1 MRIADKERART
12 RAATN
17 FTELWL
23 VGTGDEITALTTAA
37 RNAGTLVYQSAPQP
51 MGGTD
56 PRHRVYLRL
65 YLHRP

>member
-1 MRIADKERART
+1 MRTADRERART

-23 VGTGDEITALTTAA
+23 VGTGDQVAALTTAA
-37 RNAGTLVYQSAPQP
+37 RTAGALVYQSAPTP

-56 PRHRVYLRL
+56 PRLRVYLRL
-65 YLHRP
+65 YLHHL